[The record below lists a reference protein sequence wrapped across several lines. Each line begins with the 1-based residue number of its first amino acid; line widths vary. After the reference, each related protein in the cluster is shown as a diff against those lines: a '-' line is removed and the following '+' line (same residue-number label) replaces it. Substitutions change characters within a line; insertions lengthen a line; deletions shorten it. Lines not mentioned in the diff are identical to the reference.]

1 MQRRLP
7 ALLPRMSVYEFFRE
21 LAKQGGFLGRK
32 HDGEPGW
39 QTVWRGYRKL
49 QLLLDGMRLVGAI

>member
-1 MQRRLP
+1 MQSRLP
-7 ALLPRMSVYEFFRE
+7 ALLPRMNVYEFFCE
-21 LAKQGGFLGRK
+21 LAKQGGFLRRK

-49 QLLLDGMRLVGAI
+49 QSLLDGMRLVGAI